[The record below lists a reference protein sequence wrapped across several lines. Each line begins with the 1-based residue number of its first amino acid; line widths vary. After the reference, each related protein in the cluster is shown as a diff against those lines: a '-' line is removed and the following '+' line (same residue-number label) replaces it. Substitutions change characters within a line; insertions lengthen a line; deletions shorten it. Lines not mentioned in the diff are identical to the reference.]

1 MKKIICLML
10 CALAA
15 VSVCACNK
23 DDPQPATEAA
33 SETAQVEA
41 TRAATPDEVD
51 GTGLKSFITSFD
63 KAPTAEEKVIFE
75 NKDIAITFTEIDYS
89 PISGPGLKF
98 KIDNKGSKGV
108 IIQSPYAVVNGY
120 MVSPEMN
127 LEVAEGKTA
136 TGSMILPYFNL
147 AISEVRSLQKIEFVL
162 RIVEAKTYEPITKTD
177 LITVTTTAK
186 QEPQPDCDD
195 NGQTAYD
202 KNDVKIILKGV
213 NTDRAYSDGSEL
225 MVYMYNGTEQN
236 IAVRTDDVIVNGYD
250 MTSAMNCTILPDK
263 RAVDVVTF
271 YKLDMEEFGI
281 DEIDSVKVSFEIKN
295 ADNWETLDATD
306 MISVELAAKE
316 TQAPTEAKT
325 KTESK

>member
-1 MKKIICLML
+1 
-10 CALAA
+10 
-15 VSVCACNK
+15 
-23 DDPQPATEAA
+23 
-33 SETAQVEA
+33 
-41 TRAATPDEVD
+41 
-51 GTGLKSFITSFD
+51 
-63 KAPTAEEKVIFE
+63 
-75 NKDIAITFTEIDYS
+75 
-89 PISGPGLKF
+89 
-98 KIDNKGSKGV
+98 
-108 IIQSPYAVVNGY
+108 
-120 MVSPEMN
+120 
-127 LEVAEGKTA
+127 
-136 TGSMILPYFNL
+136 
-147 AISEVRSLQKIEFVL
+147 
-162 RIVEAKTYEPITKTD
+162 
-177 LITVTTTAK
+177 
-186 QEPQPDCDD
+186 
-195 NGQTAYD
+195 
-202 KNDVKIILKGV
+202 
-213 NTDRAYSDGSEL
+213 